1 LIKSKSEQHDTILLL
16 HMSLTNRP
24 LERQAGAL
32 QNSARYRKIFLDR
45 DIEMQETLSWGVLLP
60 QAYGLIR
67 KTFPLP
73 LGTYARV
80 VGCAD

>member
-1 LIKSKSEQHDTILLL
+1 LCSDGGGFASPGKKISDDT
-16 HMSLTNRP
+16 
-24 LERQAGAL
+24 E
-32 QNSARYRKIFLDR
+32 KIFLDS
-45 DIEMQETLSWGVLLP
+45 DIEMQEALSWGFLLP

-80 VGCAD
+80 GGCAD